1 MTIDVPTSSRTL
13 PQLRP
18 VSFIDA
24 DGRRTGSA
32 PTSDGAHD
40 GLAMPAPQ
48 TLLGLYR
55 QMVHVR
61 RFETQVTHLTRQ
73 GRLATYPSAAGQEA
87 AEVGATTALAPND
100 WLFPTYRD
108 SAALLTRGI
117 SVSEILAAFRGEWH
131 CGFDPN
137 EYHTSP
143 AATPLATQTLHATG
157 FGMAMKLKGED
168 SCTLT
173 FLGDGASS
181 EGDTHEAFNFA
192 SVWQTP
198 TVFVLQNNQYA
209 ISTPLREQ
217 SNATMLADRAAGYG
231 MPGLRV
237 DGNDV
242 AAVFAAVTAALERAR
257 NGEGP
262 TLIECL
268 TYRMESHTNSDDPTR
283 YRDAEEVEH
292 WKRFDPIERLEKYLL
307 EQGILTSESIEEIKS
322 SAEDLAASVR
332 DAMNDEIEIDP
343 RELFAHVYADER
355 TQLREQQDLLE
366 SELAAAVPQ
375 QGASS

>member
-1 MTIDVPTSSRTL
+1 MTIDVPTSRSHRSL
-13 PQLRP
+13 PQLQP
-18 VSFIDA
+18 VSFIGA
-24 DGRRTGSA
+24 DGQPA
-32 PTSDGAHD
+32 DVPTD
-40 GLAMPAPQ
+40 GLRIPSDR
-48 TLLGLYR
+48 TLLGLY
-55 QMVHVR
+55 QKMVQVR
-61 RFETQVTHLTRQ
+61 RFEAQVTHLTRQ

-87 AEVGATTALAPND
+87 IEVGATTALAPGD

-108 SAALLTRGI
+108 TASLLTRGI
-117 SVSEILAAFRGEWH
+117 PVTEILSAFRGDWH

-157 FGMAMKLKGED
+157 FAMAAKLKGED
-168 SCTLT
+168 ACTLT

-237 DGNDV
+237 DGNDI

-268 TYRMESHTNSDDPTR
+268 TYRMESHTNSDDPTK

-292 WKRFDPIERLEKYLL
+292 WKQFDPIDRLEKHLRTAGVL
-307 EQGILTSESIEEIKS
+307 DDVTAAEITA
-322 SAEDLAASVR
+322 SAEELATSVR
-332 DAMNDEIEIDP
+332 DAMNTEAAVDP
-343 RELFAHVYADER
+343 SELFAYVYANPR
-355 TQLREQQDLLE
+355 ANLIAQQDKLE
-366 SELAAAVPQ
+366 AELAAA
-375 QGASS
+375 GRS